1 MPFRRTSIDSNQSTG
16 FYSPKRSRVVGSR
29 TIGIV
34 DPDFSSV
41 SLLLHMDGT
50 NGSTT
55 FTDSSSNALT
65 ATANGNAQISTA
77 QSKFGGASGLFDGS
91 VDNLTVSNAVLN
103 IASSGDFTW
112 EGWFY
117 ATSTGGYK
125 CIINND
131 FGFSTTPRLYLK
143 NNNLLGYIGSFDRIS
158 HQTTVTTNTWHHFA
172 MVRAS
177 NVTHVYLNGVQS
189 STSYTYSS
197 ASSNNMRIG
206 SDTGANSQDFTGYLD
221 DIRITKN
228 VARYTSNFTP
238 ATTAFPNS

>member
-1 MPFRRTSIDSNQSTG
+1 VLL
-16 FYSPKRSRVVGSR
+16 KRAAVWPLSS
-29 TIGIV
+29 

-65 ATANGNAQISTA
+65 LTANGNAQISTA
-77 QSKFGGASGLFDGS
+77 QSKFGGASGLFDGT

-103 IASSGDFTW
+103 IASSGNYTW

-131 FGFSTTPRLYLK
+131 FSFSATPRLYLK
-143 NNNLLGYIGSFDRIS
+143 DSNLLGYIDSNDRIS

-197 ASSNNMRIG
+197 ASNNDMRIG
-206 SDTGANSQDFTGYLD
+206 SDSGGSGQDFAGYLD
-221 DIRITKN
+221 DIRITKG
-228 VARYTSNFTP
+228 VARYTANFTP
-238 ATTAFPNS
+238 PTAAFFDA